1 MRARWSPLD
10 PRLAR
15 LPVSCARL
23 GLGRLVVAACSEGG
37 VRGARS
43 GYRRHPRASCR
54 SRLELV
60 EELSHPVSAGLS
72 GKVDQPVHPV
82 AQLERNSIR
91 TGEIGQRLSGCGLGF
106 WPLDEPISPRG
117 GRRET
122 RLWGGGLRQRLPLAH
137 SARLLGR
144 RARGW
149 HAHVSQP
156 GEAATTP
163 GNDIV
168 TLAGPVVSPVCS
180 WSGGPPN
187 GDKLHDPGYL
197 WRHRGGHRVD
207 RARVTGRWER
217 PPVKVGPD
225 RLGDRIDVVTRKGSA
240 NARPGR
246 NPSNVVVPADLPVRA
261 ASADPIRCEEDNPSR
276 RGTPPLP
283 SFRRVVLRED
293 RRLKH
298 GREHSPLRPV
308 RSRSHDP
315 IIGAEVRRRH
325 RHRAQQIS
333 PRAD

>member
-1 MRARWSPLD
+1 
-10 PRLAR
+10 
-15 LPVSCARL
+15 
-23 GLGRLVVAACSEGG
+23 
-37 VRGARS
+37 
-43 GYRRHPRASCR
+43 
-54 SRLELV
+54 
-60 EELSHPVSAGLS
+60 
-72 GKVDQPVHPV
+72 
-82 AQLERNSIR
+82 
-91 TGEIGQRLSGCGLGF
+91 
-106 WPLDEPISPRG
+106 
-117 GRRET
+117 
-122 RLWGGGLRQRLPLAH
+122 
-137 SARLLGR
+137 
-144 RARGW
+144 
-149 HAHVSQP
+149 
-156 GEAATTP
+156 
-163 GNDIV
+163 
-168 TLAGPVVSPVCS
+168 
-180 WSGGPPN
+180 
-187 GDKLHDPGYL
+187 
-197 WRHRGGHRVD
+197 
-207 RARVTGRWER
+207 
-217 PPVKVGPD
+217 VKVGPD